1 MSEQEVRTL
10 SERDFLTNLDKVTAI
25 EQLLKD
31 KKELSEQDH
40 ITYRDYLLES
50 WEQSKVALGTAKE
63 SEMNKR
69 KAFVTF
75 AFDPNKKSGTEHI
88 ELANGY
94 QAKAV
99 KKINYNLNQDLVND
113 CLDAIENIGGAEG
126 KIIAERL
133 VSWKADLSMTE
144 YKLLDPKY
152 KVLIDKAITTT
163 DGAPSLEIVAP
174 KNTKK
179 L

>member
-1 MSEQEVRTL
+1 ML
-10 SERDFLTNLDKVTAI
+10 H
-25 EQLLKD
+25 LL
-31 KKELSEQDH
+31 L
-40 ITYRDYLLES
+40 I
-50 WEQSKVALGTAKE
+50 
-63 SEMNKR
+63 
-69 KAFVTF
+69 
-75 AFDPNKKSGTEHI
+75 PNKKSGTERI

-94 QAKAV
+94 EAKAV
-99 KKINYNLNQDLVND
+99 KKVNYNLNQDLVND

-133 VSWKADLSMTE
+133 VKWKADLSMTE